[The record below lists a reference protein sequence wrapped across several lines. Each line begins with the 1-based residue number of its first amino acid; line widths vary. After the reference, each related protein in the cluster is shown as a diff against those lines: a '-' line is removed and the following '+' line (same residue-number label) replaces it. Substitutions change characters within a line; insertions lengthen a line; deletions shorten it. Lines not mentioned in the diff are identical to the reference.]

1 MNAYCYTDLIEDGLT
16 IQVDV
21 IIEQSALN
29 EVVRYTCSSHDT
41 LDSRF
46 FQEKRGPELKNSNH
60 YIAKNFVFS
69 ETKFCNINSYTA

>member
-41 LDSRF
+41 FDSRF
-46 FQEKRGPELKNSNH
+46 FQEKRGPELK
-60 YIAKNFVFS
+60 
-69 ETKFCNINSYTA
+69 KFKSLYCKEFCFF